1 MSEIENTEQ
10 NIRSTRGLKI
20 AIFIMTLLL
29 IVGFCVVFLT
39 IGYRLSNNS
48 SVTQDITSSNL
59 AIDIE
64 QKEEIFSFTSDQ
76 KYIHI
81 LTVDDE
87 KNYTVYNIDK
97 RSNQLISTIELK
109 R

>member
-1 MSEIENTEQ
+1 MNEIENTEQ
-10 NIRSTRGLKI
+10 NFRSTRGLKI

-48 SVTQDITSSNL
+48 SVTQDITSSNVVIE
-59 AIDIE
+59 IDP
-64 QKEEIFSFTSDQ
+64 KEEIFSFSNDQ

-81 LTVDDE
+81 LTVDE
-87 KNYTVYNIDK
+87 QKNYTIYNFDK
-97 RSNQLISTIELK
+97 RSNQLISTIELN

>member
-1 MSEIENTEQ
+1 MNEIENTEQ
-10 NIRSTRGLKI
+10 NVKSTRGLKI

-39 IGYRLSNNS
+39 IGYRLSNNA
-48 SVTQDITSSNL
+48 SVTQDITSSNVVIE
-59 AIDIE
+59 IDP
-64 QKEEIFSFTSDQ
+64 KEEIFSFSNDQ

-81 LTVDDE
+81 LTVDE
-87 KNYTVYNIDK
+87 QKNYTIYNFDK
-97 RSNQLISTIELK
+97 RSNQLISTIELN

>member
-1 MSEIENTEQ
+1 MNEIGNTEQ
-10 NIRSTRGLKI
+10 NVRSTRGLKI

-29 IVGFCVVFLT
+29 IVGFCIVFLT

-48 SVTQDITSSNL
+48 SVTQDITSSNVVIE
-59 AIDIE
+59 IDP
-64 QKEEIFSFTSDQ
+64 KEEVFSFSNDP

-81 LTVDDE
+81 LTVDE
-87 KNYTVYNIDK
+87 QKNYTIYNFDK
-97 RSNQLISTIELK
+97 RSNQLISTIELN

>member
-39 IGYRLSNNS
+39 IGYRLSNKKARKLMLYKKYHRNQHS
-48 SVTQDITSSNL
+48 KAAFHKIFFLKKLKNKIKYFKFMSKPKVT
-59 AIDIE
+59 
-64 QKEEIFSFTSDQ
+64 
-76 KYIHI
+76 
-81 LTVDDE
+81 
-87 KNYTVYNIDK
+87 
-97 RSNQLISTIELK
+97 
-109 R
+109 

>member
-1 MSEIENTEQ
+1 MNEIENTEQ
-10 NIRSTRGLKI
+10 NVRSTRGLKI

-39 IGYRLSNNS
+39 IGYRLSNKS
-48 SVTQDITSSNL
+48 SVTQDITSSNVVIE
-59 AIDIE
+59 IDP
-64 QKEEIFSFTSDQ
+64 KEEIFSFSNDQ

-81 LTVDDE
+81 LTVDE
-87 KNYTVYNIDK
+87 QKNYTIYNFDK
-97 RSNQLISTIELK
+97 RSNQLISTIELN

>member
-1 MSEIENTEQ
+1 MNEIENSEQ
-10 NIRSTRGLKI
+10 NVRSTRGLKI

-48 SVTQDITSSNL
+48 SVTQDITSSNVVIE
-59 AIDIE
+59 IDP
-64 QKEEIFSFTSDQ
+64 KEEIFSFSNDQ

-81 LTVDDE
+81 LTVDE
-87 KNYTVYNIDK
+87 QKNYTIYNFDK
-97 RSNQLISTIELK
+97 RSNQLISTIELN

>member
-1 MSEIENTEQ
+1 MNKIENTEQ
-10 NIRSTRGLKI
+10 NVRSTRGLKI

-39 IGYRLSNNS
+39 IGYRVSNNS
-48 SVTQDITSSNL
+48 SVTQDITSSNVVIE
-59 AIDIE
+59 IDP
-64 QKEEIFSFTSDQ
+64 KEEIFSFSNDQ

-81 LTVDDE
+81 LTVDE
-87 KNYTVYNIDK
+87 QKNYTIYNFDK
-97 RSNQLISTIELK
+97 RSNQLISTIELN

>member
-1 MSEIENTEQ
+1 MNEIENTEQ
-10 NIRSTRGLKI
+10 NVRSTRGLKI

-48 SVTQDITSSNL
+48 SVTQDITSSNVVIE
-59 AIDIE
+59 IDP
-64 QKEEIFSFTSDQ
+64 KEEIFSFSNDQ

-81 LTVDDE
+81 LTVDE
-87 KNYTVYNIDK
+87 QKNYTIYNFDK
-97 RSNQLISTIELK
+97 RSNQLISTIELN

>member
-1 MSEIENTEQ
+1 MNEIENTEQ
-10 NIRSTRGLKI
+10 NVRSTRGLKI

-48 SVTQDITSSNL
+48 SVTQDITSSNVVIE
-59 AIDIE
+59 IDP
-64 QKEEIFSFTSDQ
+64 KEEIFSFSNDQ

-81 LTVDDE
+81 LTVDE
-87 KNYTVYNIDK
+87 QKNYTIYNFDK
-97 RSNQLISTIELK
+97 RSNQLISTIVLN

>member
-1 MSEIENTEQ
+1 MNKIENTEQ
-10 NIRSTRGLKI
+10 NVRSTRGLKI

-48 SVTQDITSSNL
+48 SVTQDITSSNVVIE
-59 AIDIE
+59 IDP
-64 QKEEIFSFTSDQ
+64 KEEIFSFSNDQ

-81 LTVDDE
+81 LTVDE
-87 KNYTVYNIDK
+87 QKNYTIYNFDK
-97 RSNQLISTIELK
+97 RSNQLISTIELN

>member
-1 MSEIENTEQ
+1 MNEIENTEQ
-10 NIRSTRGLKI
+10 NVRSTRGLKI

-48 SVTQDITSSNL
+48 SVTQDITSSNVV
-59 AIDIE
+59 IDIDP
-64 QKEEIFSFTSDQ
+64 KEEIFSFSNDQ

-81 LTVDDE
+81 LTVDE
-87 KNYTVYNIDK
+87 QKNYTIYNFDK
-97 RSNQLISTIELK
+97 RSNQLISTIELN

>member
-48 SVTQDITSSNL
+48 SVTQDITSSNVVIE
-59 AIDIE
+59 IDP
-64 QKEEIFSFTSDQ
+64 KEEIFSFSNDQ

-81 LTVDDE
+81 LTVDE
-87 KNYTVYNIDK
+87 QKNYTIYNFDK
-97 RSNQLISTIELK
+97 RSNQLISTIELN

>member
-39 IGYRLSNNS
+39 IGYSLSNNS
-48 SVTQDITSSNL
+48 SVTQDITSSNVVIE
-59 AIDIE
+59 IDP
-64 QKEEIFSFTSDQ
+64 KEEIFSFSNDQ

-81 LTVDDE
+81 LTVDE
-87 KNYTVYNIDK
+87 QKNYTIYNFDK
-97 RSNQLISTIELK
+97 RSNQLISTIELN